1 LIAIRG
7 RYVTIRPG
15 AVTVISVEREV
26 SGDLGGRLDTS
37 TPNVARI
44 NHHFLGGRETF
55 QADRDAAEQVLSAL
69 PGMRAAA
76 LAGRDFIGR
85 AVRYLAG
92 GAGVDQFLD
101 LGTGLPAAP
110 AVHEIAQAVNPAAR
124 TAYVD
129 FDPVVVSHGNAMLAR
144 PGVAVVVQGDLRRPA
159 ELLAQPDIGAHLDFS
174 RPVAVLL
181 VSVLAFVADAD
192 DPYAIVAKLRRA
204 LAPGS
209 FLVLSHLGLDLLP
222 GPGAA
227 RRLVAAYEKANAPV
241 TPRTQAQVRRLFDRF
256 ELVEPGLV
264 PKPEW
269 RPDRAGDTGAADVD
283 WCGVGRLPDSARPT
297 ATGS

>member
-1 LIAIRG
+1 M
-7 RYVTIRPG
+7 
-15 AVTVISVEREV
+15 SVEREV
-26 SGDLGGRLDTS
+26 RGDLGGRLDTS
-37 TPNVARI
+37 TPNVARM

-55 QADRDAAEQVLSAL
+55 QADREAAEQVLAAL

-92 GAGVDQFLD
+92 EAGVDQFLD

-110 AVHEIAQAVNPAAR
+110 AVHEIAQGVNPGAR
-124 TAYVD
+124 VAYVD

-144 PGVAVVVQGDLRRPA
+144 PGVAVVVRGDLRRPA
-159 ELLAQPDIGAHLDFS
+159 ELLTRPEIGAHLDFS
-174 RPVAVLL
+174 RPAAVLL

-192 DPYAIVAKLRRA
+192 DPYAIVAALRRA

-209 FLVLSHLGLDLLP
+209 FLVISHVGADLLP
-222 GPGAA
+222 DPGAA

-241 TPRTQAQVRRLFDRF
+241 APRTRAQVLRFFDGF

-264 PKPEW
+264 PKPRW
-269 RPDRAGDTGAADVD
+269 RPDPGGPGAGSDADTADID
-283 WCGVGRLPDSARPT
+283 WCGVGRLTP
-297 ATGS
+297 G

>member
-1 LIAIRG
+1 MTLSPP
-7 RYVTIRPG
+7 T
-15 AVTVISVEREV
+15 VTVVSVEREV
-26 SGDLGGRLDTS
+26 RGDLGGRLDTS
-37 TPNVARI
+37 TPNVARM

-55 QADRDAAEQVLSAL
+55 QADRDAAEQVLAAL

-92 GAGVDQFLD
+92 EAGVDQFLD

-110 AVHEIAQAVNPAAR
+110 AVHEIAQGVNPAAR
-124 TAYVD
+124 VAYVD

-144 PGVAVVVQGDLRRPA
+144 PGVAVVVRGDLRGPA
-159 ELLAQPDIGAHLDFS
+159 ELLTRPEIGAHLDFG
-174 RPVAVLL
+174 RPAAVLL

-192 DPYAIVAKLRRA
+192 DPYAIVAALRRA

-209 FLVLSHLGLDLLP
+209 FLVISHVGADLLP
-222 GPGAA
+222 DPAA
-227 RRLVAAYEKANAPV
+227 GRRLVAAYEKANAPV
-241 TPRTQAQVRRLFDRF
+241 APRTRAQVLRFFDGF

-264 PKPEW
+264 PKPRW
-269 RPDRAGDTGAADVD
+269 RPDGQGPGSGAQASDID
-283 WCGVGRLPDSARPT
+283 WCGVGLLAP
-297 ATGS
+297 G